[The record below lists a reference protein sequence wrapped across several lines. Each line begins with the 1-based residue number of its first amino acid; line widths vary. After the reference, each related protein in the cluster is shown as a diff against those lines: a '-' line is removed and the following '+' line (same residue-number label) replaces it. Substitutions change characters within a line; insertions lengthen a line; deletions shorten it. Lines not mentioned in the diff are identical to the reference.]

1 MEADGDSGACTDRG
15 GRPDG
20 DGELTDLVNM
30 TSVLRL
36 GKVQLKEGAF
46 VVSLRPFSQPKS
58 SITSRNVSRLYCLR
72 KLELNDIL

>member
-1 MEADGDSGACTDRG
+1 MCVLQFLILRVSD
-15 GRPDG
+15 
-20 DGELTDLVNM
+20 LTTKLIFVVNE
-30 TSVLRL
+30 SIK
-36 GKVQLKEGAF
+36 GKFLDLKEGAF